1 MGSVFKRVKKTIKKV
16 TKPISKVTKGIAKG
30 IAKVAKSVMRG
41 VAKLNKKLGPIGM
54 IAMSIAMPYA
64 MQGLGGGVNWLM
76 ARPEGTFLNAVG
88 RMGNHVRVGWQGF
101 KQGFAT
107 SKFNPKNITK
117 SISDTFSEMGKG
129 DGIFKRISN
138 GAKRMFQKAKE
149 LTPKFRQG
157 KIGTVEVG
165 GQQMSSQQAYEM
177 VQKGLIDSSQLGKQ
191 TIGQAQGFF
200 TKAGN
205 QYDKLLTDVIN
216 ESYADKIK
224 LLDVNGT
231 RHFNDLVQ
239 TSKNAGFYPNHGE
252 IFNHM
257 TTGNGTVPN
266 YLDMTDDVIG
276 YTTDLAKTGDY
287 TLGTARDRLSGTY
300 TFNGN
305 ETFGKSLEPNK
316 FKQFINKNKK
326 EIISSGKSI
335 LNKSKNEPII
345 QPEEYPMIATNS
357 GIGNEGTIAPLISS
371 ASIQGSTGTD
381 FFKKVYGDKAW
392 NSLKTVANHMGFEG
406 DNAYSMQV

>member
-1 MGSVFKRVKKTIKKV
+1 MGSVFKRVKRTFKKV

-30 IAKVAKSVMRG
+30 IAKVAKSVMKG

-88 RMGNHVRVGWQGF
+88 KMGNHVRVGWQGF
-101 KQGFAT
+101 KQGFTAA
-107 SKFNPKNITK
+107 KNSITQ
-117 SISDTFSEMGKG
+117 SITDTFSNMGKG
-129 DGIFKRISN
+129 DGIFKRVSD

-157 KIGTVEVG
+157 KLGTVDVG

-177 VQKGLIDSSQLGKQ
+177 VQKGMIDASELGKQ
-191 TIGQAQGFF
+191 TLGQSQGFF

-239 TSKNAGFYPNHGE
+239 VSKDAGFYPNHGE

-257 TTGNGTVPN
+257 TSGNGTVPN

-326 EIISSGKSI
+326 EIISTGKSI
-335 LNKSKNEPII
+335 LKKSSDTPII
-345 QPEEYPMIATNS
+345 EPQEYPMVATNS

-392 NSLKTVANHMGFEG
+392 NSLKTVANHMGFQG
-406 DNAYSMQV
+406 DNTYSTQV

>member
-30 IAKVAKSVMRG
+30 IAKVAKSVMKG

-88 RMGNHVRVGWQGF
+88 KMGNHVRVGWQGF
-101 KQGFAT
+101 KQGF
-107 SKFNPKNITK
+107 
-117 SISDTFSEMGKG
+117 
-129 DGIFKRISN
+129 
-138 GAKRMFQKAKE
+138 
-149 LTPKFRQG
+149 
-157 KIGTVEVG
+157 TVEVG

-239 TSKNAGFYPNHGE
+239 VSNCLLYTSDAADE
-252 IFNHM
+252 
-257 TTGNGTVPN
+257 
-266 YLDMTDDVIG
+266 
-276 YTTDLAKTGDY
+276 
-287 TLGTARDRLSGTY
+287 
-300 TFNGN
+300 
-305 ETFGKSLEPNK
+305 
-316 FKQFINKNKK
+316 
-326 EIISSGKSI
+326 
-335 LNKSKNEPII
+335 
-345 QPEEYPMIATNS
+345 
-357 GIGNEGTIAPLISS
+357 
-371 ASIQGSTGTD
+371 
-381 FFKKVYGDKAW
+381 
-392 NSLKTVANHMGFEG
+392 
-406 DNAYSMQV
+406 

>member
-239 TSKNAGFYPNHGE
+239 VSKDAGFYPNHGE

-326 EIISSGKSI
+326 TLIKEGKSI

-345 QPEEYPMIATNS
+345 QPEEYPMVATNS
-357 GIGNEGTIAPLISS
+357 NIGNEGAIPFISS
-371 ASIQGSTGTD
+371 ATVQGSTGTE
-381 FFKKVYGDKAW
+381 FFKKVYGEPAW
-392 NSLKTVANHMGFEG
+392 AKLKTVANHMGFEG
-406 DNAYSMQV
+406 DNAYSTQV

>member
-1 MGSVFKRVKKTIKKV
+1 MGSVFKRVKKTFKKV

-30 IAKVAKSVMRG
+30 IAKVAKSVMKG
-41 VAKLNKKLGPIGM
+41 VAKINKKLGPIGM

-88 RMGNHVRVGWQGF
+88 KMGNHVRVGWQGF
-101 KQGFAT
+101 KQGFTAA
-107 SKFNPKNITK
+107 KNSITQ
-117 SISDTFSEMGKG
+117 SITDTFSNMGKG
-129 DGIFKRISN
+129 DGIFKRVSD

-157 KIGTVEVG
+157 KLGTVEVG

-177 VQKGLIDSSQLGKQ
+177 VQKGMIDASELGKQ
-191 TIGQAQGFF
+191 TLGQSQGFF

-239 TSKNAGFYPNHGE
+239 VSKDAGFYPNHGE

-257 TTGNGTVPN
+257 TSGNGTVPN

-326 EIISSGKSI
+326 EIISTGKSI
-335 LNKSKNEPII
+335 LKKSSDTPII
-345 QPEEYPMIATNS
+345 EPQEYPMVATNS

-392 NSLKTVANHMGFEG
+392 NSLKTVANHMGFQG
-406 DNAYSMQV
+406 DNTYSTQV

>member
-1 MGSVFKRVKKTIKKV
+1 MGSVFKRVKKTFKKV

-30 IAKVAKSVMRG
+30 IAKVAKSVMKG
-41 VAKLNKKLGPIGM
+41 VAKINKKLGPIGM

-101 KQGFAT
+101 KQGFTAA
-107 SKFNPKNITK
+107 KNSITQ
-117 SISDTFSEMGKG
+117 SITDTFSNMGKG
-129 DGIFKRISN
+129 DGIFKRVSD

-157 KIGTVEVG
+157 KLGTVEVG

-177 VQKGLIDSSQLGKQ
+177 VQKGMIDASELGKQ
-191 TIGQAQGFF
+191 TLGQSQGFF

-239 TSKNAGFYPNHGE
+239 VSKDAGFYPNHGE

-257 TTGNGTVPN
+257 TSGNGTVPN

-316 FKQFINKNKK
+316 FKQFIKKNKK
-326 EIISSGKSI
+326 EIISTGKSI
-335 LNKSKNEPII
+335 LKKSSDTPII
-345 QPEEYPMIATNS
+345 EPQEYPMVATNS

-392 NSLKTVANHMGFEG
+392 NSLKTVANHMGFQG
-406 DNAYSMQV
+406 DNTYSTQV

>member
-88 RMGNHVRVGWQGF
+88 KMGNHVRVGWQGF
-101 KQGFAT
+101 KQGFST

-239 TSKNAGFYPNHGE
+239 VSKDAGFYPNHGE

-326 EIISSGKSI
+326 TLIKEGKSI

-345 QPEEYPMIATNS
+345 QPEEYPMVATNS
-357 GIGNEGTIAPLISS
+357 NIGNEGAIPFISS
-371 ASIQGSTGTD
+371 ATVQGSTGTE
-381 FFKKVYGDKAW
+381 FFKKVYGEPAW
-392 NSLKTVANHMGFEG
+392 AKLKTVANHMGFEG
-406 DNAYSMQV
+406 DNAYSTQV

>member
-1 MGSVFKRVKKTIKKV
+1 MGSVFKRVKKTFKKV

-30 IAKVAKSVMRG
+30 IAKVAKSVMKG
-41 VAKLNKKLGPIGM
+41 VAKINKKLGPIGM

-88 RMGNHVRVGWQGF
+88 KMGNHVRVGWQGF
-101 KQGFAT
+101 KQGFTAA
-107 SKFNPKNITK
+107 KNSITQ
-117 SISDTFSEMGKG
+117 SITDTFSNMGKG
-129 DGIFKRISN
+129 DGIFKRVSD

-157 KIGTVEVG
+157 KLGTVEVG

-177 VQKGLIDSSQLGKQ
+177 VQKGMIDASELGKQ
-191 TIGQAQGFF
+191 TLGQSQGFF

-239 TSKNAGFYPNHGE
+239 VSKDAGFYPNHGE

-257 TTGNGTVPN
+257 TSGNGTVPN

-316 FKQFINKNKK
+316 FKQFIKKNKK
-326 EIISSGKSI
+326 EIISTGKSI
-335 LNKSKNEPII
+335 LKKSSDTPII
-345 QPEEYPMIATNS
+345 EPQEYPMVATNS

-392 NSLKTVANHMGFEG
+392 NSLKTVANHMGFQG
-406 DNAYSMQV
+406 DNTYSTQV

>member
-30 IAKVAKSVMRG
+30 IAKVAKSVMKG

-101 KQGFAT
+101 KQGFTAA
-107 SKFNPKNITK
+107 KNSITK
-117 SISDTFSEMGKG
+117 SITDTFSNMGKG
-129 DGIFKRISN
+129 DGIFKRVSD

-157 KIGTVEVG
+157 KLGTVEVG
-165 GQQMSSQQAYEM
+165 GQQMSSQQAY
-177 VQKGLIDSSQLGKQ
+177 
-191 TIGQAQGFF
+191 
-200 TKAGN
+200 
-205 QYDKLLTDVIN
+205 
-216 ESYADKIK
+216 
-224 LLDVNGT
+224 
-231 RHFNDLVQ
+231 
-239 TSKNAGFYPNHGE
+239 HGE

-257 TTGNGTVPN
+257 TSGNGTVPN
-266 YLDMTDDVIG
+266 YLDMTDDVIS

-316 FKQFINKNKK
+316 FKQFVNKNKK
-326 EIISSGKSI
+326 TIIDTGKSI
-335 LNKSKNEPII
+335 LKKSSDTPII
-345 QPEEYPMIATNS
+345 EPQEYPMVATNS
-357 GIGNEGTIAPLISS
+357 NIGNEGTTAPLISA
-371 ASIQGSTGTD
+371 ASVQGSTGTE
-381 FFKKVYGDKAW
+381 FFKKVYGEPAW
-392 NSLKTVANHMGFEG
+392 AKLKTVANHMGFEG
-406 DNAYSMQV
+406 DNTYSTQV